1 MIVPLGVEHVDAV
14 AQLHCAALRGLLS
27 ELGAPAARAYYTGCV
42 RADSAVGFVYVENGV
57 VRGYVLGSAHPDR
70 LKREVLRRNPV
81 GTLAGLCVGFMRQPS
96 SLARL
101 LKSVRGPDEGTYD
114 GQVAELTYL
123 AVVAD
128 CRRGGIGRQLIDA
141 FAGAMREAGVQ
152 EYELSV
158 DDDNRAAIG
167 FYERLGFRLTGSY
180 LEFGL
185 LHRRYRLGSE
195 RLRDLAAAPRV
206 SVE

>member
-27 ELGAPAARAYYTGCV
+27 ELGVPAARAYYAGCA
-42 RADSAVGFVYVENGV
+42 RANSAVGFVHVEDGV

-70 LKREVLRRNPV
+70 LKREVLRSHPV
-81 GTLAGLCVGFMRQPS
+81 GTLAGLCVGIMRQPS
-96 SLARL
+96 LLVWL

-128 CRRGGIGRQLIDA
+128 CRSGGIGRRLVNA

-152 EYELSV
+152 AYELSV
-158 DDDNRAAIG
+158 DDENRAAIG
-167 FYERLGFRLTGSY
+167 FYERLGFRLTGPY
-180 LEFGL
+180 REFGIL
-185 LHRRYRLGSE
+185 RRRYRLGLE
-195 RLRDLAAAPRV
+195 HPQ
-206 SVE
+206 